1 MSSFFYAKIC
11 SLLARSLLHLSQPR
25 SQALCSWEA
34 KTLVGAGHVTH
45 RKLIAQGDGKVSYY
59 MFPLP
64 HFDSSIAR
72 SGRSVQSSNSSS
84 RIIYTSNYMLN
95 WFLFAFKLYKH
106 AKMQIL
112 IATENS
118 GNQATRTYDCTL

>member
-1 MSSFFYAKIC
+1 MALGTRMGSDTRRKGD
-11 SLLARSLLHLSQPR
+11 QPR

-45 RKLIAQGDGKVSYY
+45 RKLIAQEAWKSLILHVSTSA
-59 MFPLP
+59 LRT
-64 HFDSSIAR
+64 SIAR
-72 SGRSVQSSNSSS
+72 SGRSVKSSNSSS
-84 RIIYTSNYMLN
+84 RIIYTSNYLLN